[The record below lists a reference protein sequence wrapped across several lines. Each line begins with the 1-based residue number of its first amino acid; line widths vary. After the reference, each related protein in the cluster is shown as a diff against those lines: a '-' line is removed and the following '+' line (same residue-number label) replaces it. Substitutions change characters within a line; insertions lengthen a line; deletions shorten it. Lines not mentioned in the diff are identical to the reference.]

1 MKILA
6 KDLSKIL
13 LENKFTISV
22 AESCSAGG
30 ISSCVCSVPGS
41 STYFLGGIV
50 AYSNLSKQRD
60 LGVREE
66 DIKKF
71 SEVSDIVAK
80 QMSIGVKRKFKSD
93 FSISTTGYSG
103 PEGLDVGKV
112 FISVSNPLKTVVKEY
127 DFKGSRKEITN
138 QIIETSLQ
146 NLISEIK
153 LFIFSNK

>member
-1 MKILA
+1 MKILP

-30 ISSCVCSVPGS
+30 ISSCICSVPGS

-71 SEVSDIVAK
+71 SEVSDVVAK
-80 QMSIGVKRKFKSD
+80 QMSLGVKRKFNSD

-103 PEGLDVGKV
+103 PDGLDVGKV
-112 FISVSNPLKTVVKEY
+112 FISISNPLETVVKKY
-127 DFKGSRKEITN
+127 DFKGSRQEITN

>member
-1 MKILA
+1 MKILP

-71 SEVSDIVAK
+71 SVVSDIVAK

-112 FISVSNPLKTVVKEY
+112 FISVSNPLKTVVKKY
-127 DFKGSRKEITN
+127 VFKGSRKEITN

>member
-41 STYFLGGIV
+41 STYFLGGVV

-66 DIKKF
+66 DINKF
-71 SEVSDIVAK
+71 SEVSDVVAK
-80 QMSIGVKRKFKSD
+80 QMSVGVKRKFNSD

-103 PEGLDVGKV
+103 PDGLDVGKV
-112 FISVSNPLKTVVKEY
+112 FISISNPLETVVKKY
-127 DFKGSRKEITN
+127 DFKGSRQEITN

>member
-41 STYFLGGIV
+41 STYFLGGVV

-66 DIKKF
+66 DINKF
-71 SEVSDIVAK
+71 SEVSDVVAK
-80 QMSIGVKRKFKSD
+80 QMSVGVKRKFNSD

-103 PEGLDVGKV
+103 PDGLDVGKV
-112 FISVSNPLKTVVKEY
+112 FISISNPLKTVVKKY
-127 DFKGSRKEITN
+127 DFKGSRQEITN
-138 QIIETSLQ
+138 QIIQTSLQ

>member
-1 MKILA
+1 MLFKMKDSS

-30 ISSCVCSVPGS
+30 ISSCICSVPGS

-50 AYSNLSKQRD
+50 AYSNLSKKRD

-71 SEVSDIVAK
+71 SEVSDVVAK
-80 QMSIGVKRKFKSD
+80 QMS
-93 FSISTTGYSG
+93 
-103 PEGLDVGKV
+103 
-112 FISVSNPLKTVVKEY
+112 
-127 DFKGSRKEITN
+127 
-138 QIIETSLQ
+138 
-146 NLISEIK
+146 
-153 LFIFSNK
+153 

>member
-13 LENKFTISV
+13 LDNKFTISV

-71 SEVSDIVAK
+71 SEVSDVVAK
-80 QMSIGVKRKFKSD
+80 QMSVGVKRKFNSD

-103 PEGLDVGKV
+103 PGGLDVGKV
-112 FISVSNPLKTVVKEY
+112 FISVSNPLKTVVKKY
-127 DFKGSRKEITN
+127 DFKGSRQEITN
-138 QIIETSLQ
+138 QIIETSLL

>member
-13 LENKFTISV
+13 LENKFTIAV

-30 ISSCVCSVPGS
+30 ISSCICSVPGS

-71 SEVSDIVAK
+71 SEVSDVVAK
-80 QMSIGVKRKFKSD
+80 QMSEGVKRKFNSD

-103 PEGLDVGKV
+103 PDGFDVGKV
-112 FISVSNPLKTVVKEY
+112 FISVSNPLKTVVKKY
-127 DFKGSRKEITN
+127 DFKGSRQEITN

>member
-30 ISSCVCSVPGS
+30 VSSCVCSVPGS

-66 DIKKF
+66 DIIKF
-71 SEVSDIVAK
+71 SEVSDVVAK
-80 QMSIGVKRKFKSD
+80 QMSLGVKRKFNSD
-93 FSISTTGYSG
+93 LSISTTGYSG
-103 PEGLDVGKV
+103 PDGLDVGKV
-112 FISVSNPLKTVVKEY
+112 FISISNPLETVVKKY
-127 DFKGSRKEITN
+127 DFKGSRQEITN